1 MQIYIDEAGNFVPPA
16 NGQSLYSL
24 VLALVVPTTIE
35 KDLFQEFLRLRDS
48 WPNNAV
54 EIKGSKLD
62 EAQAAQLIELVSRY
76 DVFVKFFAADAAT
89 HGDAVVGPFKTRQAD
104 AITANLTAEHHPPI
118 VAQLRGLADAIRRMP
133 NQLFVQAFLVIDL
146 VLKVIEESTLYYVQ
160 RMPEE
165 LASIAWVIDRKDRT
179 ITEMENTWTTIILP
193 MSESHFAHNPLITL
207 KEADYSHFDTRYGIN
222 PKDEEMKRH
231 IEWTRQAY
239 GIRDAE
245 RPPGLNAG
253 LLLSEQRQFAD
264 SASNLGLQLAD
275 MLATILRRALNDRLR
290 PHAWKDF
297 GRLLI
302 FDKSTP
308 FLQLGPP
315 DARSGRLS
323 GAQIAKVWKVLNT
336 GNKPMLL
343 KPKPRR

>member
-1 MQIYIDEAGNFVPPA
+1 MRIYIDEAGNFVPPA
-16 NGQSLYSL
+16 NGQSLFSL
-24 VLALVVPTTIE
+24 VLALVVPASIE
-35 KDLFQEFLRLRDS
+35 NELFQEFLRLRDT

-54 EIKGSKLD
+54 ETKGSKLD

-89 HGDAVVGPFKTRQAD
+89 HGDGVVGPFKARQAD

-165 LASIAWVIDRKDRT
+165 LRSIAWTIDRKDRT
-179 ITEMENTWTTIILP
+179 ITEMEDTWSTIILP
-193 MSESHFAHNPLITL
+193 MSETHFAHHPLVCL
-207 KEADYSHFDTRYGIN
+207 QGADYSHFDARYGIDPN
-222 PKDEEMKRH
+222 DEEMKRH
-231 IEWTRQAY
+231 IEWTREAY

-253 LLLSEQRQFAD
+253 LLLSEQREFAD

-275 MLATILRRALNDRLR
+275 MLATTLRRALNDRLR
-290 PHAWKDF
+290 PAAWKDF

-315 DARSGRLS
+315 DARSGRLR
-323 GAQIAKVWKVLNT
+323 GAQIEKVWNVLNT
-336 GNKPMLL
+336 GSKPMLL
-343 KPKPRR
+343 RIKPSH